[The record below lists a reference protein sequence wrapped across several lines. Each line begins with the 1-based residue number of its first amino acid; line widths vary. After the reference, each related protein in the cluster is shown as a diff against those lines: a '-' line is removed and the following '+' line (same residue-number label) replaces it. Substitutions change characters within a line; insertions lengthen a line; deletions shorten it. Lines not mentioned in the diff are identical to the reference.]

1 MHGDFDMRWN
11 VKLFCPF
18 WLMYYKDMPN
28 LCMYK
33 IFLRHKT
40 RN

>member
-18 WLMYYKDMPN
+18 WPVYRKNMQN
-28 LCMYK
+28 LRLYDFFC
-33 IFLRHKT
+33 HET